1 MIGDIID
8 LFKEVKE
15 IAEKHNNAEVMEK
28 LTRLYGVITEIQEE
42 NERLEK
48 RVKELESLHLT
59 NDDIEIHE
67 KGYYFRKSEVNSG
80 KNIRY
85 CAACYANYSKLYPF
99 VSPSV
104 GRNLICSNCKLSI
117 R

>member
-1 MIGDIID
+1 MIKDVKMIGDVID
-8 LFKEVKE
+8 LFEEVKE
-15 IAEKHNNAEVMEK
+15 IAEKHNNAEFMKK

-48 RVKELESLHLT
+48 RV
-59 NDDIEIHE
+59 
-67 KGYYFRKSEVNSG
+67 
-80 KNIRY
+80 
-85 CAACYANYSKLYPF
+85 YSKLYSF

-104 GRNLICSNCKLSI
+104 GRNLICSNCKRSI